1 MQQQEFGKETTGVLS
16 QLTNSMLPTS
26 NEGKCE
32 GFASDG
38 MPVKSGGVTNP
49 TLKKAAA
56 IADPKK
62 KWMRR
67 I

>member
-1 MQQQEFGKETTGVLS
+1 
-16 QLTNSMLPTS
+16 MLPTS
-26 NEGKCE
+26 IEGKCE

-38 MPVKSGGVTNP
+38 MPVKSAGVANP

-56 IADPKK
+56 VADPKK

>member
-1 MQQQEFGKETTGVLS
+1 MQTKQSGTGAV
-16 QLTNSMLPTS
+16 
-26 NEGKCE
+26 
-32 GFASDG
+32 
-38 MPVKSGGVTNP
+38 NP

-56 IADPKK
+56 VADPKK